1 MLQEGGFVLKDW
13 LVVFLIMEEFLV
25 TLSTCSILGGTTRV
39 SANMVLLKLV
49 FLSCSS
55 LSCSEPVLLGR
66 EEGVHNKTP
75 CSMLLRMRLL
85 LHCMD
90 LSSRLHMLEAGET
103 PWKQRGLLMSF
114 LFLHKVYGTLK
125 GLASILKNLSCDEIL
140 CLHACSIHWGYS
152 VVTVTFFLIS
162 SSQICLKRQTICK
175 FFVPP
180 TPLPLH
186 RPHFQKVIQ
195 GYYFVHQNM

>member
-25 TLSTCSILGGTTRV
+25 TLSTYSILGGTTRV
-39 SANMVLLKLV
+39 SVNMVLLKLV

-66 EEGVHNKTP
+66 EKGVHNKTP
-75 CSMLLRMRLL
+75 CSRLLRMHLL

-114 LFLHKVYGTLK
+114 LFLRKVYGTLK
-125 GLASILKNLSCDEIL
+125 GLPSILKNLSCDEIL
-140 CLHACSIHWGYS
+140 CLHACSIHWEGTLLS
-152 VVTVTFFLIS
+152 QLLFSLLAVPKLI
-162 SSQICLKRQTICK
+162 
-175 FFVPP
+175 
-180 TPLPLH
+180 
-186 RPHFQKVIQ
+186 
-195 GYYFVHQNM
+195 